1 MFDLFDLNPNTFGL
15 DISDLTLKIVKLKKQ
30 RSKLMLGAINES
42 SLPLGVIQQGEIKN
56 KKKLAQAIKQLVNKT
71 HDLNARHVIVS
82 LPEEKSFVRLIEMPK
97 MSKQEIKS
105 AVSFEAENYIPFSA
119 EKVYLDSQIIEPFN
133 SNLNHVEVLL
143 AALPKKTVDS
153 YVSAIYEAG
162 LVPISM
168 ETESQATVRALIK
181 GQETKAPIFII
192 DIGSTCSNFSVYFG
206 NSIRFTS
213 FIPFSSNKLNTAIT
227 ESMRIE
233 PSKAEE
239 LKASYGF
246 QQEGTMAKKLFK
258 IMLPIL
264 TEFSWEVKKHIDY
277 YQIHV
282 KNSEFFSNGN
292 QVKKI
297 LLCGGGANL
306 RGLIKFLSQET
317 GLVVEKGN
325 PLINL
330 PLEDQEIKDFPRRQ
344 KLLSYTTAIGLAL
357 RDYKIR

>member
-1 MFDLFDLNPNTFGL
+1 MFDLLNLNPNTFGL
-15 DISDLTLKIVKLKKQ
+15 DISDRTLKIVKLKKQ
-30 RSKLMLGAINES
+30 ANKLRFSAINES
-42 SLPLGVIQQGEIKN
+42 FLPFGIIHQGEIRDE
-56 KKKLAQAIKQLVNKT
+56 KKLAQAIKQLISKT
-71 HDLNARHVIVS
+71 HDLNTRHVIVS

-105 AVSFEAENYIPFSA
+105 AVSFEAENHIPFSA
-119 EKVYLDSQIIEPFN
+119 EKVYLDSQIIKSFN
-133 SNLNHVEVLL
+133 RDSNNIEVLL
-143 AALPKKTVDS
+143 AALPKKTVNS
-153 YVSAIYEAG
+153 YVSAIYRAG
-162 LVPISM
+162 LIPTSM

-192 DIGSTCSNFSVYFG
+192 DIGATCSNFSVYFG

-213 FIPFSSNKLNTAIT
+213 FIPFSSNKLNIAIT
-227 ESMRIE
+227 ENMKIE

-246 QQEGTMAKKLFK
+246 RKKGTMAKKLFK

-264 TEFSWEVKKHIDY
+264 TEFSWEIKKHIDY
-277 YQIHV
+277 YQAHV
-282 KNSEFFSNGN
+282 KDSEFSTNGN
-292 QVKKI
+292 QVRKI

-306 RGLIKFLSQET
+306 YGLIKFLSEET
-317 GLVVEKGN
+317 GLIVEKGN

-330 PLEDQEIKDFPRRQ
+330 PLEDKEIKDILRRQ

-357 RDYKIR
+357 RDLL